1 MKNIKTIFNGKERNV
16 KIGDTIWYYKIL
28 DIYKS
33 EGRNSKDIKVRCTC
47 QCRCGKITEKL
58 LLRSL
63 LTGNT
68 KSCGCYNSELV
79 IKRNSKH
86 NFSKKRIYK
95 IWLDMRKRC
104 NNPNVKR
111 SKNYYL
117 KGIKVCE
124 EWENFLNFY
133 NWSLKN
139 NYTDNLTIERIDNEK
154 GYSPEN
160 CKWIPKSEQSKN
172 RTTNHYIEYQ
182 GKIKTLTDWS
192 IELNIKRTTLNA
204 RIKRGWSIKKAFETP
219 LIK

>member
-1 MKNIKTIFNGKERNV
+1 
-16 KIGDTIWYYKIL
+16 
-28 DIYKS
+28 
-33 EGRNSKDIKVRCTC
+33 
-47 QCRCGKITEKL
+47 
-58 LLRSL
+58 
-63 LTGNT
+63 
-68 KSCGCYNSELV
+68 
-79 IKRNSKH
+79 
-86 NFSKKRIYK
+86 
-95 IWLDMRKRC
+95 MRKRC

-204 RIKRGWSIKKAFETP
+204 RIKRGWNIKKAFETP